1 MLKRMERKK
10 ATDQSGCALGVP
22 GDGKRDI
29 EPQRRSQSSFLM
41 VALFASAVGRGV
53 PEKPMRNLPAQVALS
68 TNQATTCSPDR
79 VSTGHA
85 FTRPLLQ
92 APLVNTYRGPIPCPV
107 DPKHQSRP
115 LAVRDISPIYFA
127 GKEPGGRDARPN
139 WEKSGGS
146 WLADPGRGKKRGV
159 HSSVPH
165 SRPKYLYS
173 GTISLLKTLPYRK
186 STSKKKKKKN
196 LDRPSRPSLAP

>member
-1 MLKRMERKK
+1 MERKK

-92 APLVNTYRGPIPCPV
+92 APLVNTYRGPIPS
-107 DPKHQSRP
+107 SRP
-115 LAVRDISPIYFA
+115 QAPIQAPCCPRHIPNIFRREGTRWERCEAKLGEEWWFLAC
-127 GKEPGGRDARPN
+127 
-139 WEKSGGS
+139 
-146 WLADPGRGKKRGV
+146 
-159 HSSVPH
+159 
-165 SRPKYLYS
+165 
-173 GTISLLKTLPYRK
+173 
-186 STSKKKKKKN
+186 
-196 LDRPSRPSLAP
+196 